1 MSKKIVLLECLG
13 LSPASGLSK
22 GLVSMKLFTREEL
35 LPLAH
40 SHPEVLVHI
49 ILAFLWYGRVPFT
62 NNQAE
67 QDIRMIPYVY

>member
-1 MSKKIVLLECLG
+1 
-13 LSPASGLSK
+13 
-22 GLVSMKLFTREEL
+22 MKLFTREEL